1 VALLFAAEAGWCDRF
16 PTPLS
21 QVVEHA
27 HLGGCLNAQDQK
39 RAIGLASAAASA
51 PVFCIL
57 MLDACPTSG

>member
-1 VALLFAAEAGWCDRF
+1 MLGREQLMLSSNLLGVSSK
-16 PTPLS
+16 LS
-21 QVVEHA
+21 KVVFSH
-27 HLGGCLNAQDQK
+27 GCMANAQDQK